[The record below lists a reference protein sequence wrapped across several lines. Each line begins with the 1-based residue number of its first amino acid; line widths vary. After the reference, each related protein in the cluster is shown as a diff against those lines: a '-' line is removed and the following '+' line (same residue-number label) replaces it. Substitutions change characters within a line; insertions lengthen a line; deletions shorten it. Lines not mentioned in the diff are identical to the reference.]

1 MKAVLYKTT
10 KTLAM
15 VMSLIATASAFG
27 YMLAQL
33 QVPNKI
39 TQVILSITSNKNL
52 LLFMINLLLL
62 FLGCIMDMAPLILIC
77 TPILLPALVTFGVHP
92 VHFGVILMLN
102 LGIGLLTPPVG
113 SALYVG
119 CAIGDIRIDK
129 LTKSMA
135 PFYLT
140 LVIVLMIITY
150 IPEIVSFMPQLL
162 HFM

>member
-1 MKAVLYKTT
+1 
-10 KTLAM
+10 
-15 VMSLIATASAFG
+15 
-27 YMLAQL
+27 
-33 QVPNKI
+33 
-39 TQVILSITSNKNL
+39 
-52 LLFMINLLLL
+52 
-62 FLGCIMDMAPLILIC
+62 MDMAPLILIC
-77 TPILLPALVTFGVHP
+77 TPILLPALVAFGVHP
-92 VHFGVILMLN
+92 VHFGVIMMLN

-150 IPEIVSFMPQLL
+150 IPEIVSFLPRLF